1 MAKSRKGFS
10 APAIHAR
17 SLKPHIRTRRT
28 KAVPPSAFPTSRA
41 AFPVNG
47 PQPSP
52 EQAIKATP
60 GGMTTGAAPGTMT
73 E

>member
-1 MAKSRKGFS
+1 MKKGFS
-10 APAIHAR
+10 APKMKGR
-17 SLKPHIRTRRT
+17 SLRPRLRTRRT

-47 PQPSP
+47 PDPSP
-52 EQAIKATP
+52 EEAIKAKP
-60 GGMTTGAAPGTMT
+60 GGMTTGAAPGTIT